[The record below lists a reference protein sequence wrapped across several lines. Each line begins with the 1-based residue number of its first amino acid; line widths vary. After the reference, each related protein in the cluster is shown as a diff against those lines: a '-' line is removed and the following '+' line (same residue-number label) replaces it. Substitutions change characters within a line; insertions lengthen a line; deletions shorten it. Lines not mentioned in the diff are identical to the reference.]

1 MRFKQRY
8 LVFEFLGNGEPFK
21 IIPRSF
27 SRFFGVV
34 GLASTRYKFIDY
46 SKESRKGIFRCSL
59 DSVDKFRC
67 ALCLT
72 SEFDKSPVGFRL
84 IGISGSV
91 KQARIK
97 FL

>member
-8 LVFEFLGNGEPFK
+8 LVFEFVGSGEPFK

-27 SRFFGVV
+27 SRFFGVL
-34 GLASTRYKFIDY
+34 GLANTRYKFVEYD
-46 SKESRKGIFRCSL
+46 KVKKMGIFRCSL
-59 DSVDKFRC
+59 NSIDMFRC
-67 ALCLT
+67 ALCLVNK
-72 SEFDKSPVGFRL
+72 FDNELVGFRI
-84 IGISGSV
+84 IGVSGSI